1 MEMFLRT
8 KLRGILRGRLHWLF
22 LLAAGLLLLC
32 RLRSG
37 VAVSV
42 DGVELGTYAPRV
54 AMQCMEA
61 AEAAAYEIVG
71 ETVDLRESVELRF
84 CLTLRPREKDRRR
97 LERALLAAAPGIER
111 LWVVYAGEKPLGA
124 VDDPSAL
131 GELQRVLVRSHAGP
145 YTVAAR
151 LEPELTL
158 RRSFVRSSAVLS
170 QEELGRR
177 LRQYVTVR
185 TVDMAQEA
193 LPAAQHGI
201 VVEEY
206 RENA

>member
-8 KLRGILRGRLHWLF
+8 KLRGVLRGRLRWLL

-32 RLRSG
+32 RIRAG
-37 VAVSV
+37 VTVSV
-42 DGVELGTYAPRV
+42 GGVELGTYAPRV
-54 AMQCMEA
+54 AMRCMEA
-61 AEAAAYEIVG
+61 AEAAAREISG
-71 ETVDLRESVELRF
+71 EAVELRENVQLRF

-97 LERALLAAAPGIER
+97 LERELLAAAPGVER
-111 LWVVYAGEKPLGA
+111 LWVVYAGEKQLGA
-124 VDDPSAL
+124 VDDPSVL
-131 GELQRVLVRSHAGP
+131 GELQRVLVNSHAGP

-151 LEPELTL
+151 LEPELTV

-177 LRQYVTVR
+177 LRQHVTVH
-185 TVDMAQEA
+185 TVDMAQAA
-193 LPAAQHGI
+193 LPAAEHGI
-201 VVEEY
+201 VAEKS